1 MEDLKYPT
9 QEDVMAALAARMPDV
24 IDHSHVAQALA
35 SGEGLAP
42 VFCVHR
48 I

>member
-9 QEDVMAALAARMPDV
+9 QEDVMAALVARMPDV
-24 IDHSHVAQALA
+24 ADHSHVAQALP
-35 SGEGLAP
+35 SGECP

-48 I
+48 F